1 MMLIS
6 DGNTTEL
13 NEQGL
18 STHAG
23 YFQVYH
29 IDPQTREYIG
39 SSREYLMDGVGIP
52 AHSFADAPS
61 DAAPEQAI
69 VRSQDGLSWSTM
81 VDYRGR
87 TAYDKQTRQAVTI
100 TQLGDLAD
108 NLTLLV
114 PQTECDVWQDSAWQ
128 TDAKAVQALQV
139 KTASAQKSESLARA
153 QLQLAVLQD
162 AVDLNI
168 ATEQETAALKAWKT
182 YRVLLNRIDVSSA
195 PNIDWP
201 IMPA

>member
-1 MMLIS
+1 MTIPN
-6 DGNTTEL
+6 GNTTEL

-39 SSREYLMDGVGIP
+39 SSREYLMEGVGIP
-52 AHSFADAPS
+52 AHSFADAPP
-61 DAAPEQAI
+61 DATPEQAI
-69 VRSQDGLSWSTM
+69 VRSQDGLGWDSV

-87 TAYDKQTRQAVTI
+87 TAYDKQTRQATPL
-100 TQLGDLAD
+100 TQPGALAD

-114 PQTECDVWQDSAWQ
+114 PQTECDVWQGEQWQ
-128 TDAKAVQALQV
+128 TDTKAMQALQV
-139 KTASAQKSESLARA
+139 NAASAQRSEYLARA
-153 QLQLAVLQD
+153 QQQLVVLQD

-182 YRVLLNRIDVSSA
+182 YRVQLNRIDVSNA
-195 PNIDWP
+195 PDIDWP
-201 IMPA
+201 AMPA